1 MFPAYFKFKG
11 GKGIVCLAVM
21 ILMTDWR
28 VFLILFI
35 IFLVIVLGTKYVSL
49 GSVIGAMLYPI
60 VLNRINTGTGNPVRS
75 VEVIAILVAILV
87 VFMHRENIKRLYQ
100 GKESKLKLGKKKKDN
115 EKSQES
121 QKDQGGEND

>member
-1 MFPAYFKFKG
+1 
-11 GKGIVCLAVM
+11 
-21 ILMTDWR
+21 
-28 VFLILFI
+28 
-35 IFLVIVLGTKYVSL
+35 
-49 GSVIGAMLYPI
+49 MLYPI